1 MKNIVV
7 LQGGNSPERE
17 ISLTSAKAVADE
29 LRHLGHKVTDLDP
42 EDYPDLG
49 EMLVHLKQIAP
60 DLVFNA
66 LHGGYGENGEIQA
79 LLELTGFKF
88 TGSAAKAC
96 VLTMDKYVCKLV
108 VREEGIPVPDSVLM
122 RYDMLADY
130 NDPNDYQGFIDR
142 LNLPLIVKPVD
153 AGSSVGISLVQ
164 DIGQLKPAVVDAFR
178 YCSSVLLEQY
188 IPGRELTVT
197 VLDGKALPIVEI
209 KPLDGWYDFQNKYN
223 KGRTEY
229 VVPAVLDTASSEL
242 MQLYAER
249 IFKAVGCSAYARVDF
264 RYDGN
269 KAWFLEV
276 NTLPGMTSLSLTPM
290 AARAAGMTFGD
301 LLSNLITSTG
311 A

>member
-7 LQGGNSPERE
+7 LQGGNSPERDV
-17 ISLTSAKAVADE
+17 SLTSAQAVATE
-29 LRHLGHKVTDLDP
+29 LRTLGYQVTELDP
-42 EDYPDLG
+42 ADYPNLG
-49 EMLVHLKQIAP
+49 DMLIQLKQLGP
-60 DLVFNA
+60 DLIFNA

-79 LLELTGFKF
+79 LLDLNGFTF

-96 VLTMDKYVCKLV
+96 VLTMDKYISKLV

-130 NDPNDYQGFIDR
+130 NDPADYQGFIDK
-142 LNLPLIVKPVD
+142 LALPLIVKPVD
-153 AGSSVGISLVQ
+153 AGSSVGISLVK
-164 DIGQLKPAVVDAFR
+164 DITGLKPAVVDAFR
-178 YCSSVLLEQY
+178 YCDRVLLEQY

-197 VLDGKALPIVEI
+197 VLDGNALPVVEI
-209 KPLDGWYDFQNKYN
+209 NPLDGWYDYQNKYN

-229 VVPAVLDTASSEL
+229 LVPAPLDTATTAL
-242 MQLYAER
+242 LQLYAER
-249 IFKAVGCSAYARVDF
+249 IFKAVGCEAYARIDF
-264 RYDGN
+264 RYDGI

-290 AARAAGMTFGD
+290 AARAAGMSFGD
-301 LLSNLITSTG
+301 LLTKIINSTG